1 MERSMRT
8 LLVAILTSVAV
19 VTAYAQDS
27 GGKGHHRGTSE
38 QKADTNKPKADEKA
52 YKAALDRIPNG
63 GKYDPWH
70 SVRP

>member
-1 MERSMRT
+1 MRT
-8 LLVAILTSVAV
+8 LLVAALMSVAV
-19 VTAYAQDS
+19 AAADAQDL
-27 GGKGHHRGTSE
+27 GGKGRHHGTSE

-52 YKAALDRIPNG
+52 YKAALDRIPNA

>member
-1 MERSMRT
+1 MRT
-8 LLVAILTSVAV
+8 LLVAILMSVAV
-19 VTAYAQDS
+19 VTAHAQDS
-27 GGKGHHRGTSE
+27 GGKGRHRGTSE
-38 QKADTNKPKADEKA
+38 QKADANKPKADEKA

>member
-1 MERSMRT
+1 MEGSMRT
-8 LLVAILTSVAV
+8 LLVAILTTVAV
-19 VTAYAQDS
+19 VTAYAQDL
-27 GGKGHHRGTSE
+27 GGKGHHRTSE
-38 QKADTNKPKADEKA
+38 QKADTNKPKPDEKA